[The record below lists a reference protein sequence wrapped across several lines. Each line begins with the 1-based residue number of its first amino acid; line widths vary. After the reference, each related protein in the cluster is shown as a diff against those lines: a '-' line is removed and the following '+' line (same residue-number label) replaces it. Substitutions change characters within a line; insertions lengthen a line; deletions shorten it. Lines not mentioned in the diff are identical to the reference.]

1 MRNILLIFLFTVT
14 FGNLSYAQLGA
25 GEELIERPQDTIP
38 AKLERGLLQT
48 FKVIF
53 SGEPGKVAA
62 YGLLIPAGGQIYNKR
77 YWKVPIVLA
86 ADAGA
91 VYWYVYNRTLCQRY
105 QRAYELFLSGD
116 IQSYRGISSKESL
129 RLLRNQ
135 YQLDSERAGITVI
148 VIHLVSMIEAFTDA
162 HLMNFDISED
172 LSFHVKNFNMPTYG
186 QVSGIGLSYTF

>member
-1 MRNILLIFLFTVT
+1 MKKIGILICFIFC
-14 FGNLSYAQLGA
+14 LSAAHGQLGA

-38 AKLERGLLQT
+38 AKLERGILQT

-105 QRAYELFLSGD
+105 QTAYELFLAGD
-116 IQSYRGISSKESL
+116 IDNYRGISNAESL

-135 YQLDSERAGITVI
+135 YLLDSERAGITVI
-148 VIHLVSMIEAFTDA
+148 VIHLISMIEAFTDA
-162 HLMNFDISED
+162 HLTNFDISED
-172 LSFHVKNFNMPTYG
+172 LSFELKSFPSPAYG
-186 QVSGIGLSYTF
+186 QISGIGISYTF